1 MLNHYNLS
9 ELLINVLY
17 AKSII
22 QYPLLISN
30 INNEKNYL
38 DIMKLNIL
46 LTVRKQQQKNNK
58 RNVFYHYDIGRL
70 LSCY

>member
-22 QYPLLISN
+22 EYPLLISN
-30 INNEKNYL
+30 INNEVNYF

-46 LTVRKQQQKNNK
+46 LTVRKQQQQKK
-58 RNVFYHYDIGRL
+58 
-70 LSCY
+70 